1 MLPLDERRLFQ
12 FTPRHLSQISHYAA
26 IPAAAGVGLSARPHV
41 EQGGFVAIPVVEHPG
56 VLEGG
61 NVESRKHV

>member
-1 MLPLDERRLFQ
+1 MLPDERRLFQ

-26 IPAAAGVGLSARPHV
+26 TPAAAGVGLSARPQV
-41 EQGGFVAIPVVEHPG
+41 DQGGLIAILVVEHRG

-61 NVESRKHV
+61 TV